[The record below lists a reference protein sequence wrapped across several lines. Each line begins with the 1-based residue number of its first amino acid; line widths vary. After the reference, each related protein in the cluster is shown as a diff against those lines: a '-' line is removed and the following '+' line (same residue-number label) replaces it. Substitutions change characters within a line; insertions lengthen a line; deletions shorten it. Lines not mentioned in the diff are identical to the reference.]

1 MLGPQKSRGGIAVGM
16 SSEEGRVG
24 ESRGREGA
32 QTSPCELSSEP
43 DLGGQ
48 QGLKQ
53 AEDER
58 EILA

>member
-1 MLGPQKSRGGIAVGM
+1 MGM

-24 ESRGREGA
+24 ESRGGEGA